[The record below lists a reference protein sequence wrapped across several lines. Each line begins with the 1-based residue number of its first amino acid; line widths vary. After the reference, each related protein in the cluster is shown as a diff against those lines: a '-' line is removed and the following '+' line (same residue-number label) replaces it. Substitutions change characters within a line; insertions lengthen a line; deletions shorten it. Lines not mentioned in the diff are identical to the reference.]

1 MKGGPFVK
9 AARVVLAVIFIIAL
23 VVVTDSLAQD
33 KSGGAPVKTHS
44 LSFSG
49 KIPSFAGAT
58 GWLNSPP
65 LAASDLRGKVVL
77 IDIWTYTCVNW
88 LRTLPYVR
96 AWAERYKDKGLV
108 VIGVSDPEFPFEHD
122 VENVRRAAKAMRV
135 DYPIAID
142 NDFVIWR
149 ALMNQYWPAV
159 YVVDAEGRIRFRHFG
174 EGGDEETERAIREL
188 LAEAGQKDLGEKWA
202 TVNPQ
207 GPEVAADYAT
217 LQSPESYVGAERA
230 DGFASP
236 DSPVIDAKHVYTLPT
251 RLGLNH
257 WGLSGEWTVKSG
269 SAVSNGAGARIVYK
283 FHARDVNLV
292 MGAAARG
299 GSVRFR
305 VLVDGKPPGPA
316 HGGDVDEAGR
326 GTLAEPRMYQLIRLP
341 GSIADRQVEIEFLD
355 PGAEAFCFTFG

>member
-1 MKGGPFVK
+1 MRAAGIGKGFRI
-9 AARVVLAVIFIIAL
+9 ALAVFFIVAL
-23 VVVTDSLAQD
+23 VVVTDGLAQD
-33 KSGGAPVKTHS
+33 KSEVAPVKTHS
-44 LSFSG
+44 LSFHG
-49 KIPSFAGAT
+49 NIPSFAGAT

-65 LAASDLRGKVVL
+65 LTPAALRGKVVL
-77 IDIWTYTCVNW
+77 IDIWTFTCVNW

-96 AWAERYKDKGLV
+96 AWADRYRDQGLV

-122 VENVRRAAKAMRV
+122 VDNVRNAAKAMRV
-135 DYPIAID
+135 SYPIAID

-159 YVVDAEGRIRFRHFG
+159 YLVDAQGRIRFRHFG
-174 EGGDEETERAIREL
+174 EGAYEETEKAIREL
-188 LAEAGQKDLGEKWA
+188 LVEAGHKDLGEKLA
-202 TVNPQ
+202 TPTPQ

-230 DGFASP
+230 EGFASTE
-236 DSPVIDAKHVYTLPT
+236 SPVVDARHTYSLPT

-257 WGLSGEWTVKSG
+257 WGLAGDWTVKIG

-283 FHARDVNLV
+283 FHARDANLV

-299 GSVRFR
+299 GSVRYR
-305 VLVDGKPPGPA
+305 VLIDGKPPGAA

-326 GTLAEPRMYQLIRLP
+326 GTLAEPRMYQLIRQP
-341 GSIADRQVEIEFLD
+341 GSIADRQIEIEFLD